1 MSSLIITNGDMAA
14 ERMREARINGEILC
28 WRDVLHE
35 GPVPETATLEE
46 LSLIRAD
53 HLAIRGW
60 GSVGDVRHSFA
71 QRDAV
76 MRALNRFSEVT
87 LWFEHDLYDQLQLL
101 QIIDF
106 LAPDKFLLG
115 RCFLIQAGNFIGS
128 EKAARLRTH
137 LKLKQPLGKDQILL
151 AQAAWNAFRASS
163 PEKWA
168 ALLRYDTSALPFL
181 RPAILRHLEE
191 FPNPITGLNRTESF
205 VLSSIQAGIC
215 TPAELF
221 AEFQDS
227 EETPFMGDAS
237 FFGLLDM
244 LASGAAPFITGLQ
257 DGPFSPFLGQE
268 QREAYLSSTLRL
280 TGLGVITIDRK
291 KDAINFR
298 RLDRWMGGVHLRNEN
313 CWRWDAASRTLV
325 APRVRH

>member
-1 MSSLIITNGDMAA
+1 MSRLIITNGDMAA
-14 ERMREARINGEILC
+14 EKMREARINGEILC

-46 LSLIRAD
+46 LSVIRAD
-53 HLAIRGW
+53 HLAFRGW
-60 GSVGDVRHSFA
+60 GSVGSVRESFA
-71 QRDAV
+71 RRDAV
-76 MRALNRFSEVT
+76 MRALDRFSEVT

-101 QIIDF
+101 QIVDF
-106 LAPDKFLLG
+106 LAPDKSLLG
-115 RCFLIQAGNFIGS
+115 RCFLIQAGNFIGT

-137 LKLKQPLGKDQILL
+137 LKLKQPLGRDQAAL
-151 AQAAWNAFRASS
+151 AQAAWSAFRAPS

-168 ALLRYDTSALPFL
+168 ALLRYDISALPFL
-181 RPAILRHLEE
+181 RPAIMRHLEE
-191 FPNPITGLNRTESF
+191 FPNPVTGLNRTESF
-205 VLSSIQAGIC
+205 VLSSIQGGIC
-215 TPAELF
+215 TPAALF

-227 EETPFMGDAS
+227 EEAAFMGDAS
-237 FFGLLDM
+237 FFALLDL

-257 DGPFSPFLGQE
+257 SGPFSPSLTDE
-268 QREAYLSSTLRL
+268 DREAYLSSPLRL
-280 TGLGVITIDRK
+280 TGLGVTTIDRK

-313 CWRWDAASRTLV
+313 CWRWDATSLRLL